1 VSAKKTEPATAASEE
16 TTAEDLEAET
26 PEILD
31 EDAAEADA
39 DAVPDVPDEAEAQAR
54 LERLGDALAALDDD
68 ALRSAVD
75 ALSEASRTELAGQ
88 LQLPR
93 PTMHLGAALPPL
105 LRRKLRAA
113 PPPRQLTAAFTLVE
127 TANDETVRALGERS
141 DDPSRD
147 DMLEVLPSIIDQY
160 GTALIT
166 VLLASYAA
174 SDAQC
179 QAVMAELLVSDE
191 RFTIGEPIAD
201 AGDAGDV
208 PHLHTAKAAPVDD
221 AARAALREERRAAKS
236 ARRDAAQH
244 EREAQAT
251 AHAARRAAQRRAKK
265 H

>member
-1 VSAKKTEPATAASEE
+1 MSAKKTEAATAASEE

-26 PEILD
+26 PENLD
-31 EDAAEADA
+31 EDAADA
-39 DAVPDVPDEAEAQAR
+39 DAPPDVPDEAEAQAR
-54 LERLGDALAALDDD
+54 LERLGAALAALDDD

-127 TANDETVRALGERS
+127 AANDETVRALGERS

-201 AGDAGDV
+201 AGDV